1 MEERRKERE
10 NSLYLSSHLL
20 YFYVRL
26 LEVTQVFLRTSEFSG
41 SKGMRN
47 KAQGEV
53 VNKVSRYWFR
63 KGNLFQIEFVV

>member
-26 LEVTQVFLRTSEFSG
+26 LEVTQVFLRTSEFPG
-41 SKGMRN
+41 NKGMRN
-47 KAQGEV
+47 KAQREV